1 MTNTLAKIDWWKA
14 NAIWGVIT
22 LIQSWLI
29 WFSSNSKVSP
39 VLLLIMSFFGLL
51 FSIGFWQKSKV
62 IFYISLVIGIISIVN
77 QISRGFHIPTYNY
90 VNYVLYFVLM
100 GGLTWKVLIYK
111 K

>member
-29 WFSSNSKVSP
+29 WITSNPKVP
-39 VLLLIMSFFGLL
+39 TVLMLVMSFFGIL
-51 FSIGFWQKSKV
+51 FCVGFWQKSKV
-62 IFYISLVIGIISIVN
+62 IFYISLVIGIISTIN
-77 QISRGFHIPTYNY
+77 LISRGSHFPTYNY